1 MLRPARMVQ
10 LNVLVFDSD
19 VDRATT
25 EMIRSG
31 LVQVASVTDLEPW
44 TEQQGLQAAPDEQ
57 SQVLAEIENLARSV
71 TERLSIGPEIVNESL
86 AFQPFHP
93 DEAKKNIEEISQ
105 EVKSVVAARD
115 AARQNLAALQ
125 QTRRQLPLDAWA
137 KFGIDIRSG
146 YTLLE
151 VVTGRLPEK
160 NLDTLNRLLASV
172 PNVVLTFA
180 EEKGTAV
187 VMVIVL
193 KKDRDTLQR
202 AIQETGLE
210 RFPIPEAK
218 QAPSDEMMAQLEE
231 RIRLAEEEINAA
243 ESRIAK
249 CRDANLPALK
259 RILSQVSLQRL
270 KSQAKSRFRKTA
282 RTYLISAWTPRRSRA
297 DVIEAIKRACE
308 NRCLIEEQSAE
319 AMLSQRGGKVD
330 VPVLFENPRALKPF
344 EMLVSSYGRPTYTS
358 IDPTVVV
365 APTFLLMY
373 GAMFGDVGQGLLMA
387 ILGLLVARHKKLSQ
401 SIRRIAELFVW
412 CGCSATLFGFL
423 YGSVFGFGSVPGTV
437 RILPYRGFEPLGRVG
452 SFLALALYFGI
463 GLLSIGMLF
472 NAIAAITKKDWAAA
486 FLDRTGLMGVA
497 FYWFAVWAV
506 MQFLSETG
514 ISPAIIGVLIVMP
527 LVASFL
533 KRPIEKLVHPASR
546 HPEEGIGAYV
556 RKSLAATIGTYVEA
570 FLTFLSNTISFVRVA
585 AFAIAHAALF
595 IAVFSLA
602 EVVKGGGPGLP
613 ILVHILGNAGMM
625 ALEGLVVC
633 VQALRLEYYEFFGKF
648 FQVGGT
654 AFTPMK
660 LSGSAP

>member
-10 LNVLVFDSD
+10 LNVLVLDSD
-19 VDRATT
+19 VDRTTT

-44 TEQQGLQAAPDEQ
+44 AQEELEATPDEY
-57 SQVLAEIENLARSV
+57 SQVLAQIENLARSV
-71 TERLSIGPEIVNESL
+71 AERLGVGPEVVSEAL

-93 DEAKKNIEEISQ
+93 DEARRELEEINQ
-105 EVKSVVAARD
+105 EVKATVAARD
-115 AARQNLAALQ
+115 AAKQKLAALQ

-160 NLDTLNRLLASV
+160 NLDALSRLLASI
-172 PNVVLTFA
+172 PNVILTFA
-180 EEKGTAV
+180 EQKGTAA

-193 KKDRDTLQR
+193 KKDRDALER

-210 RFPIPEAK
+210 RLPVREAK
-218 QAPSDEMMAQLEE
+218 EPLSDEMMAQLDE
-231 RIRLAEEEINAA
+231 RIREAEEEIKSA
-243 ESRIAK
+243 ESAVAG
-249 CRDANLPALK
+249 CRDSHLAALQ

-270 KSQAKSRFRKTA
+270 KSQAKSQFRKSA
-282 RTYLISAWTPRRSRA
+282 RTYLISGWTPRRSREK
-297 DVIEAIKRACE
+297 VVEAIKKACE

-319 AMLSQRGGKVD
+319 QMLSQRGGNVD
-330 VPVLFENPRALKPF
+330 VPVLFDNPRALKPF

-373 GAMFGDVGQGLLMA
+373 GAMFGDVGQGLVMA
-387 ILGLLVARHKKLSQ
+387 ILGALVARSKKVSE
-401 SIRRIAELFVW
+401 SIRRIGELFVW

-423 YGSVFGFGSVPGTV
+423 YGSVFGFGSVPDSASV
-437 RILPYRGFEPLGRVG
+437 LPYRGFEPLGKLG
-452 SFLALALYFGI
+452 SFLNLALYFGI

-497 FYWFAVWAV
+497 FYWFAVWGA
-506 MQFLSETG
+506 MQFLSVG
-514 ISPAIIGVLIVMP
+514 SISGTVLSVLIVMP
-527 LVASFL
+527 LLASFL
-533 KRPIEKLVHPASR
+533 KRPLEKLIHPASKP
-546 HPEEGIGAYV
+546 PEEGIGAYV
-556 RKSLAATIGTYVEA
+556 RKSLAETLGTYFENL
-570 FLTFLSNTISFVRVA
+570 LTFLSNTVSFVRLA

-602 EVVKGGGPGLP
+602 EVLKGGGLGLP
-613 ILVHILGNAGMM
+613 ILVHIIGNAGMM

-660 LSGSAP
+660 LTGPAP